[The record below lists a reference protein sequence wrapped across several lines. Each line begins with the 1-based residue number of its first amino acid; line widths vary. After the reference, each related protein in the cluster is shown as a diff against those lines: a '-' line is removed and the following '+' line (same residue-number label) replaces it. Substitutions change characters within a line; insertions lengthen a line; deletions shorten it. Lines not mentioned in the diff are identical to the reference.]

1 MIDKQYIH
9 CRKINIEYHVNSI
22 KIIISQKLNNNIEKY
37 DLYIY
42 ILDIFRLNK
51 VNIIINY
58 ENKEYLSNNE
68 SDLKNIFKNLIKV

>member
-9 CRKINIEYHVNSI
+9 CKNINIEYYENSI

-42 ILDIFRLNK
+42 ILNIFRLNK
-51 VNIIINY
+51 VDIIINY
-58 ENKEYLSNNE
+58 DNKEYQSNNE